1 MARHKDSL
9 LGANSKSY
17 SSQSTTPMVNLAVG
31 GQNGYSTDLMRFHAN
46 TDYVGRNLIA
56 KLIEP
61 PRGFGL
67 YGTSEA
73 QEMTNALKGIV
84 EMHAQ
89 TWEGL
94 NRTLTVNTVDS
105 PLGGAGE
112 MQQTPSN
119 VVRARSEPTLTVPEK
134 YGSPVRALHEMWITD
149 LIMDPDTKVPGIV
162 ARQNAIKPTD
172 LLPDMY
178 SMTVLFFEPDPTFT
192 KVHRAWLVG
201 NMFPLTA
208 GEDVGRRDKTQDG
221 SNLILSIQYTGIQ
234 QVGLGVN
241 RFAQK
246 ILDSMNV
253 TGTNPNMAPSFVS
266 EIDRAVASS
275 QYGYAEQIAAANAT
289 YIRP

>member
-1 MARHKDSL
+1 MARHKDTL
-9 LGANSKSY
+9 LAP
-17 SSQSTTPMVNLAVG
+17 SSQTFTQNSTAPLVNLGIG
-31 GQNGYSTDLMRFHAN
+31 GQNGYSSDLTKFHAN
-46 TDYVGRNLIA
+46 TDYVQRNLIA

-61 PRGFGL
+61 PRGFAL
-67 YGTSEA
+67 YGTNEGK
-73 QEMTNALKGIV
+73 ELVNALKGIV

-94 NRTLTVNTVDS
+94 NRTLTVNTVES
-105 PLGGAGE
+105 PMGGAGE
-112 MQQTPSN
+112 VQQTPSN
-119 VVRARSEPTLTVPEK
+119 VVRARSEPVMTVPEK
-134 YGSPVRALHEMWITD
+134 YGSPIRALHEMWITD
-149 LIMDPDTKVPGIV
+149 LIMDPDTKVPGII
-162 ARQNAIKPTD
+162 ARQNATKPTD

-178 SMTVLFFEPDPTFT
+178 CMTMLFFEPDPTFT

-221 SNLILSIQYTGIQ
+221 SNLSLSIQYTGIQ

-253 TGTNPNMAPSFVS
+253 TGTNPNLAPSFVG
-266 EIDRAVASS
+266 EIDRAVTAS
-275 QYGYAEQIAAANAT
+275 QYGYSEQIASANAT